1 MFSSSLLSKPFLII
15 AHRGGAGL
23 WPENTIHALQH
34 AAQLGVNLSEIDLH
48 MSRDGVLVVIHDET
62 IERTTNGQGRVQDFT
77 FAELKKFDA
86 GYHWTADNGRT
97 FPFRGQGITIPSL
110 VEVFDAFPEQSFS
123 LEIKQSTP
131 PLLAAL
137 RDVIHKYAKTQRILV
152 SAFNPR
158 VMKVFR
164 RLCPRV
170 ATAAHDDEMRQL
182 TKMSRFYLENFLKLK
197 ADCLEVPESIVTPRL
212 IHAAHKLGKRI
223 DVWTV
228 NETKAMQRLIDWGV
242 DGILTDFPDRLLA
255 LRHADPPIQ
264 S

>member
-23 WPENTIHALQH
+23 WPENTLYALQQ
-34 AAQLGVNLSEIDLH
+34 AAELGADLSEIDLH

-62 IERTTNGQGRVQDFT
+62 LERTTNGQGRVQDFT
-77 FAELKKFDA
+77 FAALKKFDA
-86 GYHWTADNGRT
+86 GYHWTQDGGHT
-97 FPFRGQGITIPSL
+97 FPFRGQGLTIPSL
-110 VEVFDAFPEQSFS
+110 VEVFDALPEKPFNI
-123 LEIKQSTP
+123 EIKQSTP

-170 ATAAHDDEMRQL
+170 ATAAHDDEIRQL
-182 TKMSRFYLENFLKLK
+182 AKMSRFCLENFLNLK
-197 ADCLEVPESIVTPRL
+197 ADRLEVPYSIVKTRL

-228 NETKAMQRLIDWGV
+228 NETKVMQSLIDWGV
-242 DGILTDFPDRLLA
+242 DGILTDFPDRLLK
-255 LRHADPPIQ
+255 LRHADPPVQ